1 MKIIQGGITAAKG
14 YKANGSHVGV
24 KRKRKDMAFVVS
36 EVPALYSG
44 TFTTNVVK
52 AAPVLWNMGIYK
64 NQYPV
69 SAIVINSGNANAC
82 TGEQGLKDNE
92 ALARTVAQELNVE
105 AKNVLVGST
114 GVIGVELPIDKMLTG
129 IKKNI
134 SKVEATLA
142 GGAHAADA
150 IRTTDTFTKEVAVE
164 IEIAGK
170 TVTIGGM
177 SKGSGMIHPNMATML
192 AYVTTDVKISFDLL
206 DKAVKE
212 SIDDSY
218 NMISVDGDTSTN
230 DMYTILANGQAGNEE
245 LVEEHE
251 DYLIFKKALDYVN
264 IQLAQMIVKDGEGA
278 SKFIEVNIEGTRSK
292 KDAQKLAM
300 SVITSNLVKTAF
312 FGNDA
317 NWGRV
322 LCAMGY
328 SGVKFDPMKVT
339 LKYVSEAGEI
349 DLMVEGVPQKF
360 DEAKALKIIEPKEV
374 KVNVY
379 LAEGTSKGTA
389 WGCDLS
395 YEYVKINGEYRT

>member
-1 MKIIQGGITAAKG
+1 MKILQGGITAAKG
-14 YKANGSHVGV
+14 FKAIGAFVGI
-24 KRKRKDMAFVVS
+24 KRKRKDLAIVVS

-52 AAPVLWNMGIYK
+52 AAPVHWNMDVYK

-69 SAIVINSGNANAC
+69 HGIVINSGNANAC
-82 TGEQGLKDNE
+82 TGQQGIDDNQLMAE
-92 ALARTVAQELNVE
+92 TLAAEIGCE

-114 GVIGVELPIDKMLTG
+114 GVIGVNLPIDVVTKG
-129 IKKNI
+129 IKETYTELDGSI
-134 SKVEATLA
+134 AAGTEAA
-142 GGAHAADA
+142 EA
-150 IRTTDTFTKEVAVE
+150 IRTTDTFTKECAVE
-164 IEIAGK
+164 VEIGGK

-192 AYVTTDVKISFDLL
+192 AYVTTDLNISFELL

-212 SIDDSY
+212 SIQDSY

-230 DMYTILANGQAGNEE
+230 DMYSILANGMAGNDA

-264 IQLAQMIVKDGEGA
+264 KQLAKMIVKDGEGA
-278 SKFIEVNIEGTRSK
+278 SKFIEVNVEGTRSK
-292 KDAQKLAM
+292 QDAQALAM
-300 SVITSNLVKTAF
+300 SVVTSNLVKTAF

-339 LKYVSEAGEI
+339 LKYASEAGEI
-349 DLMVEGVPQKF
+349 DLMIDGVPQKF
-360 DEAKALKIIEPKEV
+360 DEDLALKVISPDEV
-374 KVNVY
+374 QVNVH
-379 LAEGTSKGTA
+379 LEEGTSKGTA

>member
-1 MKIIQGGITAAKG
+1 MKIIQGGITAARG
-14 YKANGSHVGV
+14 FKAYGSHVGV

-52 AAPVLWNMGIYK
+52 AAPVLWNMEIYK
-64 NQYPV
+64 HQHPV
-69 SAIVINSGNANAC
+69 TAMVINSGNANAC
-82 TGEQGLKDNE
+82 TGDQGIKDNE
-92 ALARTVAQELNVE
+92 AMAAATASVVGCGKE
-105 AKNVLVGST
+105 NVLVGST
-114 GVIGVELPIDKMLTG
+114 GVIGVNLPMDKVVPG
-129 IKKNI
+129 ISANAG
-134 SKVEATLA
+134 KVDASIEAGTLA
-142 GGAHAADA
+142 AEA

-164 IEIAGK
+164 VEIGGK

-192 AYVTTDVKISFDLL
+192 AYVTTDINISFELL

-212 SIDDSY
+212 SISDSY

-230 DMYTILANGQAGNEE
+230 DMFTILANGQAGNEE
-245 LVEEHE
+245 LIEEHE

-264 IQLAQMIVKDGEGA
+264 KQLAQMIVKDGEGA

-292 KDAQKLAM
+292 KDAQDLAM
-300 SVITSNLVKTAF
+300 SVVTSNLVKTAF

-328 SGVKFDPMKVT
+328 SGVKFDPTKVS

-349 DLMVEGVPQKF
+349 DLMINGVPQKF
-360 DEAKALKIIEPKEV
+360 DEDQALKVIEPKEV
-374 KVNVY
+374 KVNVTME
-379 LAEGTSKGTA
+379 EGTSKGTA

>member
-1 MKIIQGGITAAKG
+1 MKIIQGGVTAAKG
-14 YKANGSHVGV
+14 FSATGAFVGV
-24 KRKRKDMAFVVS
+24 KRKRKDLAIVVS

-44 TFTTNVVK
+44 TFTVNVVK
-52 AAPVLWNMGIYK
+52 AAPVLWNMDIYK
-64 NQYPV
+64 HQHPV
-69 SAIVINSGNANAC
+69 NGIVINSGNANAC
-82 TGEQGLKDNE
+82 TGQQGIDDN
-92 ALARTVAQELNVE
+92 ALVAKTLASEIGCDKENI
-105 AKNVLVGST
+105 LVGST
-114 GVIGVELPIDKMLTG
+114 GVIGVNLPIDIITKG
-129 IKKNI
+129 ITETYAQVSDTI
-134 SKVEATLA
+134 EAGTM
-142 GGAHAADA
+142 AAEA
-150 IRTTDTFTKEVAVE
+150 IRTTDTFTKEVAVQVE
-164 IEIAGK
+164 IGGK

-192 AYVTTDVKISFDLL
+192 AYVTTDLNISFELL

-212 SIDDSY
+212 SIQDSY

-230 DMYTILANGQAGNEE
+230 DMYTILANGMAENDK

-264 IQLAQMIVKDGEGA
+264 KQLAMMIVKDGEGA
-278 SKFIEVNIEGTRSK
+278 SKLIEVNVEGTRSK
-292 KDAQKLAM
+292 QDAQKLAM
-300 SVITSNLVKTAF
+300 SVVTSNLVKTAF

-328 SGVKFDPMKVT
+328 SGVKFDPTKVT

-349 DLMVEGVPQKF
+349 YLMIDGVPQKF
-360 DEAKALKIIEPKEV
+360 DEDLALKVISPNEV
-374 KVNVY
+374 KVNVH
-379 LAEGTSKGTA
+379 LEEGTSKGTA